1 MKKVATLSLAIVVL
15 VSLSAFVNMNKKDRE
30 TAITSTL
37 VAVEEYPVLNFDKK
51 THNFG
56 TINEGDVVETTFE
69 FTNTGNAPLVIVS
82 MKGSCGCTVANDW
95 PREPIGIGEKGN
107 FTVQFNSKGK
117 PNQQSKTVVIVANTE
132 AGREAVKI
140 VANVN
145 PKKQLPVAITN

>member
-37 VAVEEYPVLNFDKK
+37 VAVEEYPVFNFDKK
-51 THNFG
+51 THDFG